1 MKRLNLKNSDL
12 KKLGQKLLSYSRA
25 NLHRPSVRIGLACGL
40 LLLAYI
46 GSSLYHNGT
55 FSSSSNKK
63 NDLAGGPA
71 DFKGEGPITTTVTRA
86 LVADVP
92 VSIDAVGTVQA
103 LNTVTIR
110 TQVDGRLMR
119 LAFSEGQDV
128 HKDDILAEID
138 PALYLAQ
145 YEQAVAK
152 KAQDDANLANAR
164 IDLARYEKLI
174 AAKYASHQQYSTQ
187 KALVQQLE
195 AQSRADQAALDSAKT
210 TLDYATIRSPID
222 GRAGIRLVD
231 VGNLLKTTDQNGI
244 VVVTQLKPIFVMF
257 TLPQQSLLSV
267 QKAQKAGIASVLALG
282 SDNASPIAQGELAV
296 IDNQIDQLT
305 GTVRLKAQFENTDL
319 SLWPG
324 QFINV
329 RLMLDTIKDAIV
341 TPSPAVQRGPNGAF
355 VYVLGE
361 DGRAHM
367 RSVTTGRQDESQV
380 VITSGLT
387 AGEVVIASG
396 FSRLSDG
403 AKVRVMNSESLE
415 SGDKSGGATKKTS
428 ENKNDIPLKKSSQG
442 SPKQEAAPK
451 Q

>member
-1 MKRLNLKNSDL
+1 MKLLNLKNAGL
-12 KKLGQKLLSYSRA
+12 EIGQKLLVYSRT

-46 GSSLYHNGT
+46 GSSLYHSGS
-55 FSSSSNKK
+55 FSSGSNKK
-63 NDLAGGPA
+63 NDLAGGSA
-71 DFKGEGPITTTVTRA
+71 DVKGEGPITTTVTRA

-110 TQVDGRLMR
+110 TQVDGRLLR

-152 KAQDDANLANAR
+152 KAQDEANLANAR

-195 AQSRADQAALDSAKT
+195 AQVRADQAALDSAKT

-329 RLMLDTIKDAIV
+329 RLMLDTLKDAIV
-341 TPSPAVQRGPNGAF
+341 TPSPAVQRGPNGSF

-403 AKVRVMNSESLE
+403 SKVRVMNAESID
-415 SGDKSGGATKKTS
+415 SGDKSGGATKKS
-428 ENKNDIPLKKSSQG
+428 FENKNDVPLKKSSQG
-442 SPKQEAAPK
+442 SPKQEAMPK
-451 Q
+451 

>member
-1 MKRLNLKNSDL
+1 MKLLNLKNAGL
-12 KKLGQKLLSYSRA
+12 EIGQKLLVYSRT

-46 GSSLYHNGT
+46 GSSLYHSGS
-55 FSSSSNKK
+55 FSSGSNKK
-63 NDLAGGPA
+63 NDLAGGSA
-71 DFKGEGPITTTVTRA
+71 DVKGEGPITTTVTRA

-110 TQVDGRLMR
+110 TQVDGRLLR

-152 KAQDDANLANAR
+152 KAQDEANLANAR

-195 AQSRADQAALDSAKT
+195 AQVRADQAALDSAKT

-329 RLMLDTIKDAIV
+329 RLMLDTLKDAIV
-341 TPSPAVQRGPNGAF
+341 TPSPAVQRGPNGSF

-403 AKVRVMNSESLE
+403 SKVRVMNAESID
-415 SGDKSGGATKKTS
+415 SGDKSGGAAKKS
-428 ENKNDIPLKKSSQG
+428 FENKNDIPLKKSSQG
-442 SPKQEAAPK
+442 SPKQEAMPK
-451 Q
+451 

>member
-1 MKRLNLKNSDL
+1 
-12 KKLGQKLLSYSRA
+12 
-25 NLHRPSVRIGLACGL
+25 
-40 LLLAYI
+40 
-46 GSSLYHNGT
+46 
-55 FSSSSNKK
+55 
-63 NDLAGGPA
+63 
-71 DFKGEGPITTTVTRA
+71 
-86 LVADVP
+86 
-92 VSIDAVGTVQA
+92 
-103 LNTVTIR
+103 
-110 TQVDGRLMR
+110 
-119 LAFSEGQDV
+119 
-128 HKDDILAEID
+128 
-138 PALYLAQ
+138 
-145 YEQAVAK
+145 
-152 KAQDDANLANAR
+152 
-164 IDLARYEKLI
+164 
-174 AAKYASHQQYSTQ
+174 YSTQ

-403 AKVRVMNSESLE
+403 AKVRVMNAESLE
-415 SGDKSGGATKKTS
+415 SGDKSGGAAKKS
-428 ENKNDIPLKKSSQG
+428 FENKNDIPLKKSSQG

>member
-1 MKRLNLKNSDL
+1 
-12 KKLGQKLLSYSRA
+12 
-25 NLHRPSVRIGLACGL
+25 
-40 LLLAYI
+40 
-46 GSSLYHNGT
+46 
-55 FSSSSNKK
+55 
-63 NDLAGGPA
+63 
-71 DFKGEGPITTTVTRA
+71 
-86 LVADVP
+86 
-92 VSIDAVGTVQA
+92 
-103 LNTVTIR
+103 
-110 TQVDGRLMR
+110 MR
-119 LAFSEGQDV
+119 LAFAEGQDV

-152 KAQDDANLANAR
+152 KAQEEANLANAR
-164 IDLARYEKLI
+164 IDLTRYEKLI

-195 AQSRADQAALDSAKT
+195 AQVRADQAALDSAKT

-231 VGNLLKTTDQNGI
+231 VGNLIKTTDQNGI

-282 SDNASPIAQGELAV
+282 TDNASPIAQGELAV

-305 GTVRLKAQFENTDL
+305 GTVRLKAQFANTDL

-380 VITSGLT
+380 VITSGLN

-403 AKVRVMNSESLE
+403 AKVRVMNNESIE
-415 SGDKSGGATKKTS
+415 NGEKSGGSVKKS
-428 ENKNDIPLKKSSQG
+428 FENKSEIPPKNPSKG

>member
-1 MKRLNLKNSDL
+1 MKLLNLKNAGL
-12 KKLGQKLLSYSRA
+12 EIGQKLLVYSRT

-46 GSSLYHNGT
+46 GSSLYHSGS
-55 FSSSSNKK
+55 FSSGSNKK
-63 NDLAGGPA
+63 NDLAGGTA
-71 DFKGEGPITTTVTRA
+71 DVKGEGPITTTVTRA

-110 TQVDGRLMR
+110 TQVDGRLLR

-152 KAQDDANLANAR
+152 KAQDEANLANAR

-195 AQSRADQAALDSAKT
+195 AQVRADQAALDSAKT
-210 TLDYATIRSPID
+210 TLDYATIRSPIE

-329 RLMLDTIKDAIV
+329 RLMLDTLKDAIV
-341 TPSPAVQRGPNGAF
+341 TPSPAVQRGPNGSF

-403 AKVRVMNSESLE
+403 SKVRVMNAESID
-415 SGDKSGGATKKTS
+415 SGDKSGGAAKKS
-428 ENKNDIPLKKSSQG
+428 FENKNDIPLKKSSQG
-442 SPKQEAAPK
+442 SPKQEAMPK
-451 Q
+451 